1 MNGPKKFLLSGVATS
16 SFHPLFM
23 FFSTSQ
29 QSYMP
34 TKAISAN
41 FMAFISLALLVGIVK
56 ALSARHSKENLGYLY
71 DYTSDDFSTFALRPV
86 RRQALWA
93 SILSQSLHDAYEIYR
108 QGCESLAQS
117 HYFYVY
123 YARRTLLS
131 CRSIKSDGI
140 R

>member
-1 MNGPKKFLLSGVATS
+1 MFRKKS
-16 SFHPLFM
+16 
-23 FFSTSQ
+23 FFSPPQAFILYLCSLQ
-29 QSYMP
+29 HLDNHMYMP
-34 TKAISAN
+34 TKTISAS
-41 FMAFISLALLVGIVK
+41 FMAFFSLASLVGIVK

-71 DYTSDDFSTFALRPV
+71 DYLSDDFSTFALR
-86 RRQALWA
+86 RKALWA
-93 SILSQSLHDAYEIYR
+93 SILSRSHDDGHKIYR

-123 YARRTLLS
+123 YARRMLLS